1 MLPQRALIHVAR
13 TALGH
18 TQPVLPHQLVVLLCH
33 VPVHVVALKCT
44 SGDVVVVDDRDVVV
58 RVAACTI
65 DVRDHQ
71 HVAVRVQRLG
81 ELVAQVVDLL
91 HRLGIVRVKLAA
103 LEALDQ
109 GARLDPAAMRRRQC
123 LGALDEILG
132 ALGVHT
138 QRRHPVRALS
148 LVAPVL
154 LGALSPIQ
162 LVLDLG
168 PGLGDAF
175 GVGDAHAARLVP
187 PSSSSTRRSASVS

>member
-1 MLPQRALIHVAR
+1 MAR

-18 TQPVLPHQLVVLLCH
+18 AQPVLAHQLVVLLCH

-44 SGDVVVVDDRDVVV
+44 AGDVVVVDDRDVVV
-58 RVAACTI
+58 RVAARTV
-65 DVRDHQ
+65 DMRDHQ

-81 ELVAQVVDLL
+81 ELISQVVDRL
-91 HRLGIVRVKLAA
+91 HGLGIVRVELAA

-109 GARLDPAAMRRRQC
+109 GACLDPAAVRRYQC
-123 LGALDEILG
+123 LGALDELLG

-138 QRRHPVRALS
+138 QRCHPVGALG
-148 LVAPVL
+148 LVAPVF
-154 LGALSPIQ
+154 LGALGPIQ

-168 PGLGDAF
+168 PGLGDAL

-187 PSSSSTRRSASVS
+187 PSSTSTRRSASVS